1 MSIFSCVIGEVED
14 VVSQVTQQANMVEEV
29 AGGIRSGM
37 GPIMGGAW
45 TGQGAQAFIE
55 EVNSRLLP
63 EIAALIASI
72 AGFGGGITNAL
83 DTISQ
88 ADNEVFGVVNQ
99 IGDVFGSIW

>member
-1 MSIFSCVIGEVED
+1 MSLFSCVIGDVQD
-14 VVSQVTQQANMVEEV
+14 VVSQVTQQANMAEEV
-29 AGGIRSGM
+29 SSGIRSGM
-37 GPIMGGAW
+37 QPIMGGAW

-63 EIAALIASI
+63 EIAALISSI

-88 ADNEVFGVVNQ
+88 ADNDVFGVANQ
-99 IGDVFGSIW
+99 IGDVFDSIF